1 MRAWGGRAAD
11 TTRRRARH
19 RAATRRAAAWLSIA
33 TLALPGSGCGQSPT
47 PFEPP
52 AADGSLRILFIGN
65 SLTAFNDLPGMLD
78 RLLRDGGA
86 GDVTV
91 AAIARP
97 NYGLE
102 DHWNQQ
108 ATHDAIA
115 EGWDVVVLQQGPS
128 ATEGR
133 PSLLEYSEIF
143 AAAIREAGGIPALYM
158 VWPAEARSF
167 DFPGVS
173 DAYVDAADRV
183 GGLLFPAGEA
193 WLEAWDLDPNVEL
206 YGPDRFHPSP
216 LGTYAAALVMY
227 EQLSGADARDVA
239 GDIPGFAGA
248 APPPS
253 LDVVRRA
260 ARRANDRLRR
270 APR

>member
-1 MRAWGGRAAD
+1 MDERGGRAAG
-11 TTRRRARH
+11 AGNYGWRH
-19 RAATRRAAAWLSIA
+19 RWVVRRLLVGLGLV
-33 TLALPGSGCGQSPT
+33 TLVLPGTACAQSAT

-52 AADGSLRILFIGN
+52 AADGSLRVLFIGN
-65 SLTAFNDLPGMLD
+65 SLTAFNDLPGMLYS
-78 RLLRDGGA
+78 LLQVGGA
-86 GDVTV
+86 EDVTIE
-91 AAIARP
+91 AIARP

-102 DHWNQQ
+102 DHWGQQ

-143 AAAIREAGGIPALYM
+143 AAPIREAGAVPALYM

-173 DAYVDAADRV
+173 DSYADAADRI

-193 WLEAWDLDPNVEL
+193 WLAAWKIDPDLEL

-216 LGTYAAALVMY
+216 LGTYLAALVMY
-227 EQLSGADARDVA
+227 EQLTGDDPRALTGDV
-239 GDIPGFAGA
+239 PGFDGV
-248 APPPS
+248 APPED
-253 LDVVRRA
+253 LEALRRA
-260 ARRANDRLRR
+260 ARQANAEHRR
-270 APR
+270 TPD

>member
-1 MRAWGGRAAD
+1 MRGTGSAVRPRAARPRWTPWLLLGLLAFP
-11 TTRRRARH
+11 TT
-19 RAATRRAAAWLSIA
+19 
-33 TLALPGSGCGQSPT
+33 GCGQSST

-52 AADGSLRILFIGN
+52 AADGSLRVLFIGN

-78 RLLRDGGA
+78 SLLRADGT
-86 GDVTV
+86 GDLTI
-91 AAIARP
+91 ASIARP

-102 DHWNQQ
+102 DHWSQQ
-108 ATHDAIA
+108 VTHDVIA

-133 PSLLEYSEIF
+133 PSLLEYSDIF
-143 AAAIREAGGIPALYM
+143 AAAIRDAGGIPALYM

-173 DAYVDAADRV
+173 DSYSDAADRV

-193 WLEAWDLDPNVEL
+193 WLEAWEIDSDVEL

-227 EQLSGADARDVA
+227 EQLSGHDPRELTGGVPGYPDAASGAD
-239 GDIPGFAGA
+239 
-248 APPPS
+248 

-260 ARRANDRLRR
+260 ARQANARHRR
-270 APR
+270 TPR

>member
-1 MRAWGGRAAD
+1 MV
-11 TTRRRARH
+11 RRA
-19 RAATRRAAAWLSIA
+19 LIGL
-33 TLALPGSGCGQSPT
+33 TLVTLVLPGAVCGQSAT
-47 PFEPP
+47 PFDAP
-52 AADGSLRILFIGN
+52 AADGSLRVLFIGN
-65 SLTAFNDLPGMLD
+65 SLTAFNDLPGMLYS
-78 RLLRDGGA
+78 LLRDHGA
-86 GDVTV
+86 EDVTIE
-91 AAIARP
+91 AIARP

-102 DHWNQQ
+102 DHWSQQ

-115 EGWDVVVLQQGPS
+115 RGWDVVVLQQGPS

-143 AAAIREAGGIPALYM
+143 AVPIREAGAVPALYM

-173 DAYVDAADRV
+173 DSYSDAADRV

-193 WLEAWDLDPNVEL
+193 WLVAWDIDPDVEL

-227 EQLSGADARDVA
+227 EQLSGADARDVT
-239 GDIPGFAGA
+239 GGVPGYTDVASA
-248 APPPS
+248 AD
-253 LDVVRRA
+253 LDVVRHA
-260 ARRANDRLRR
+260 AHEANTRHRRT
-270 APR
+270 PR